1 MRDTGYISGYIS
13 ASDAFYLLQAG
24 ITLYVVSAPVDTH
37 ALPLAGAWKD
47 DTGTI
52 HADCSAVVLNPATAH
67 EIGRE
72 YNQQYILRIT
82 PCADGN
88 SEVYLIPDSEF
99 AREVALKFAG
109 GYTADSR
116 WLFTA
121 VDREKSIFEDG
132 YTDWLY
138 ADCELIP
145 VK

>member
-1 MRDTGYISGYIS
+1 MRDTRYIAGYIS
-13 ASDAFYLLQAG
+13 ASDAFYLLEAG

-52 HADCSAVVLNPATAH
+52 HTDCSAVVLNPATAH

-72 YNQQYILRIT
+72 YNQHYILRIT

-88 SEVYLIPDSEF
+88 SEVYLIKDTPF

-109 GYTADSR
+109 GYTADGN
-116 WLFTA
+116 WLFT
-121 VDREKSIFEDG
+121 VVNRERSIFEDS

-138 ADCELIP
+138 ADCELVP